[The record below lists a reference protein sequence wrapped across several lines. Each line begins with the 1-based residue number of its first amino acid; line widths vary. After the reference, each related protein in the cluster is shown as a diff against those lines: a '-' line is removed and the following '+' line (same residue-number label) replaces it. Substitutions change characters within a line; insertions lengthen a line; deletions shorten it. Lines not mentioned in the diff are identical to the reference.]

1 MSLSPENYRGLE
13 VECREL
19 IANTQLLLSG
29 KDSQQHQQAAVF
41 IEDDMSL
48 SNALSEKYQ
57 ECIIGG
63 KNAQTPAIRKK
74 YLALADELDTKR
86 QQLLARYTPY

>member
-48 SNALSEKYQ
+48 SNLEYAAGEVKTEWEFQKRLQ
-57 ECIIGG
+57 ELEVTDNG
-63 KNAQTPAIRKK
+63 
-74 YLALADELDTKR
+74 
-86 QQLLARYTPY
+86 

>member
-19 IANTQLLLSG
+19 IANAQLLLSG
-29 KDSQQHQQAAVF
+29 KDSKQHQQAAIF
-41 IEDDMSL
+41 IDDDMLL

-57 ECIIGG
+57 ECLIGG
-63 KNAQTPAIRKK
+63 RNAQIPAIRKK
-74 YLALADELDTKR
+74 YLDLAGELDTMR

>member
-19 IANTQLLLSG
+19 IANAQLLLSG

-57 ECIIGG
+57 ECIEDNLIILMIILRF
-63 KNAQTPAIRKK
+63 AQ
-74 YLALADELDTKR
+74 EL
-86 QQLLARYTPY
+86 

>member
-63 KNAQTPAIRKK
+63 KMHKPLPYVKSIW
-74 YLALADELDTKR
+74 
-86 QQLLARYTPY
+86 LLQMN